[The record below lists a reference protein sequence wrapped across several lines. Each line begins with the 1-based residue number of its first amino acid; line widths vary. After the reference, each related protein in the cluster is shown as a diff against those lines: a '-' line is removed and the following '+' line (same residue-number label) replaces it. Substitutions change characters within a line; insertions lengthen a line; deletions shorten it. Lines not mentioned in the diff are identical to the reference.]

1 MKKLTVFSMVLLFL
15 IFLLPITSNALPD
28 NPNVFT
34 VPITINW
41 VDYDNFLGQRPDSIT
56 MKLIDWNT
64 WEEFEVTLYAKDC
77 QTVRVDDKR
86 TQWVGELELPKY
98 SAGGITSYGMVEGS
112 WGDDIGGYNIT
123 EQSAQASSEYP
134 GGGEIKVFIAADLTR
149 KYYFIVNW
157 DDDTNRDGLRSWDTS
172 ATINMINNKNEVRE
186 VSIFG
191 EDDVN
196 QWQTSEYFPTYLFD
210 ENNVPIWDEKI
221 EYRAELNSYK
231 DHGVYEPVYQSDITV
246 NDNIVTINLKHEP
259 YRLDYDVPVK
269 VEWEE
274 NDKDYI
280 PENISIKI
288 LNKYTKQEYGEA
300 QLSKDTNWEH
310 AFKNLFERENG
321 HIITYT
327 IQVADA
333 KNCEFEVTGS
343 QEEGFTILGKY
354 KEEPV
359 EEVPQNPDENE
370 RKDETEQNANT
381 TNTVEEASIESK
393 VLDIKSPKTGG
404 GNATILA
411 IAECVLLILIT
422 LAIVLVILIRK
433 NNAKIKNK

>member
-1 MKKLTVFSMVLLFL
+1 M
-15 IFLLPITSNALPD
+15 
-28 NPNVFT
+28 
-34 VPITINW
+34 
-41 VDYDNFLGQRPDSIT
+41 
-56 MKLIDWNT
+56 
-64 WEEFEVTLYAKDC
+64 
-77 QTVRVDDKR
+77 
-86 TQWVGELELPKY
+86 
-98 SAGGITSYGMVEGS
+98 
-112 WGDDIGGYNIT
+112 
-123 EQSAQASSEYP
+123 
-134 GGGEIKVFIAADLTR
+134 
-149 KYYFIVNW
+149 
-157 DDDTNRDGLRSWDTS
+157 
-172 ATINMINNKNEVRE
+172 
-186 VSIFG
+186 
-191 EDDVN
+191 
-196 QWQTSEYFPTYLFD
+196 
-210 ENNVPIWDEKI
+210 
-221 EYRAELNSYK
+221 
-231 DHGVYEPVYQSDITV
+231 
-246 NDNIVTINLKHEP
+246 
-259 YRLDYDVPVK
+259 DYDVPVK

-370 RKDETEQNANT
+370 QKDETEQNANT
-381 TNTVEEASIESK
+381 TNTVEEAAIESK
-393 VLDIKSPKTGG
+393 VLDIKSLKTGG

-411 IAECVLLILIT
+411 IAECALVILIT
-422 LAIVLVILIRK
+422 LAIILVILIRK

>member
-1 MKKLTVFSMVLLFL
+1 MKKIAIFSIMILLML
-15 IFLLPITSNALPD
+15 LLLPSTVNAVPN

-41 VDYDNFLGQRPDSIT
+41 VDYDDFLGQRPDFIT
-56 MKLIDWNT
+56 MTLIDWNT
-64 WEEFEVTLYAKDC
+64 WEEFEVTLYEKDC
-77 QTVRVDDKR
+77 QIVRVDDKK
-86 TQWVGELELPKY
+86 TQWVGKLELPKY
-98 SAGGITSYGMVEGS
+98 SEGGIASYGMVEGA
-112 WGDDIGGYNIT
+112 WGDDIGGYNII

-134 GGGEIKVFIAADLTR
+134 NGGEIKVFIAADLTR

-210 ENNVPIWDEKI
+210 ENKIPIWDEKI
-221 EYRAELNSYK
+221 EYSAELNSYK
-231 DHGVYEPVYQSDITV
+231 DHGVYEPVYQSNITV

-259 YRLDYDVPVK
+259 YRLDYDIPVK

-288 LNKYTKQEYGEA
+288 LNKYTKQEYGET
-300 QLSKDTNWEH
+300 QLSSDMNWEY
-310 AFKNLFERENG
+310 AFKDLFEREDG
-321 HIITYT
+321 HFITYT

-343 QEEGFTILGKY
+343 QEEGFVIKGKY

-359 EEVPQNPDENE
+359 EEIPQKPEEDIQENN
-370 RKDETEQNANT
+370 TEQS
-381 TNTVEEASIESK
+381 TNTNTIEEAKEESK
-393 VLDIKSPKTGG
+393 VLDIKSPNTGG
-404 GNATILA
+404 GNVVILA
-411 IAECVLLILIT
+411 IAQCALVILIT
-422 LAIVLVILIRK
+422 FAIVLVILIRK
-433 NNAKIKNK
+433 NNLKVKNK

>member
-1 MKKLTVFSMVLLFL
+1 MKKITIFSILMMLLF
-15 IFLLPITSNALPD
+15 FLLPCTVNAVPD

-34 VPITINW
+34 VPVTINW
-41 VDYDNFLGQRPDSIT
+41 VDYDDFLGQRPDSIK

-64 WEEFEVTLYAKDC
+64 WEEFEVTLYEKDC
-77 QTVRVDDKR
+77 QIVRVDDKR
-86 TQWVGELELPKY
+86 TQWVGKLELPKY
-98 SAGGITSYGMVEGS
+98 SEGGITSYGMADGS

-134 GGGEIKVFIAADLTR
+134 NGGEIKVFIAADLTR

-196 QWQTSEYFPTYLFD
+196 QWQTSEYFPAYLFD
-210 ENNVPIWDEKI
+210 ENKVPIWDEKI

-231 DHGVYEPVYQSDITV
+231 DHGVYEPVYQSNITV

-288 LNKYTKQEYGEA
+288 LNKHTKQEYGET
-300 QLSKDTNWEH
+300 QLSSDTNWEY

-321 HIITYT
+321 HFITYT
-327 IQVADA
+327 IQVADT

-343 QEEGFTILGKY
+343 QEEGFVIKGKY

-359 EEVPQNPDENE
+359 EEIPQKPEEDMQENN
-370 RKDETEQNANT
+370 TEQS
-381 TNTVEEASIESK
+381 TNTNTIEEAKEESK
-393 VLDIKSPKTGG
+393 VLDIKSPNTGG
-404 GNATILA
+404 GNVVILA
-411 IAECVLLILIT
+411 IAQCALVILIIF
-422 LAIVLVILIRK
+422 AIVLVILIRK
-433 NNAKIKNK
+433 NNLKVKNK